1 LGESVTELHSRVEL
15 FLRILWEMELKS
27 KHKQIQSHGFF
38 KGELPI
44 NLNFKMNNMELEIV
58 SEFIY

>member
-1 LGESVTELHSRVEL
+1 LAESVAELHSRVKL

-38 KGELPI
+38 KGEVTYK
-44 NLNFKMNNMELEIV
+44 FK
-58 SEFIY
+58 F